1 MHYGARA
8 IEPCQSWASVAGPA
22 VVSFELC
29 PRNCD
34 CSAET
39 HVALQSCLHLY
50 CAFLVF
56 WVFFLVFLLVL
67 AGVCL

>member
-1 MHYGARA
+1 MHCGARA
-8 IEPCQSWASVAGPA
+8 IEPCQGWASVSGPA

-29 PRNCD
+29 PGNCD
-34 CSAET
+34 CSEET

-56 WVFFLVFLLVL
+56 CFFLVFLLVL